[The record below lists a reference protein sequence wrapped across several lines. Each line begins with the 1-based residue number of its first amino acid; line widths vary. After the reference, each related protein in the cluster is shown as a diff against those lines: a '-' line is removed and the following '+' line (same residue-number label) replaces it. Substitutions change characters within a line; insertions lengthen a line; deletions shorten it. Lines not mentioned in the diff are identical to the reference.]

1 MFSHTFSRNVL
12 GAVLAASLLVPAA
25 QADDWA
31 RDSGAALDPAIATA
45 IRDRASLTP
54 EPVVLDPAI
63 ASAMRDHASVAP
75 EGAAIDP
82 AIQAALLE
90 RASSITRPD
99 DRAGAR
105 GVGSL
110 PQPGQVAASE
120 AFDWNIIG
128 VGAGATFAALLLA
141 FGSLIA
147 VRHGRTRAT
156 NA

>member
-1 MFSHTFSRNVL
+1 MFSHTFRRSVL
-12 GAVLAASLLVPAA
+12 GAVFAATLLVQAA

-31 RDSGAALDPAIATA
+31 RDSQAAIDPSITTAIHDRPTLMPEPVVLDPAFATA
-45 IRDRASLTP
+45 IRDRATVKP

-63 ASAMRDHASVAP
+63 RT
-75 EGAAIDP
+75 
-82 AIQAALLE
+82 ALLE

-110 PQPGQVAASE
+110 PQPEQVAAGE
-120 AFDWNIIG
+120 TFDWNIVG

-141 FGSLIA
+141 FGTLIA
-147 VRHGRTRAT
+147 VRHGQARVPSA
-156 NA
+156 